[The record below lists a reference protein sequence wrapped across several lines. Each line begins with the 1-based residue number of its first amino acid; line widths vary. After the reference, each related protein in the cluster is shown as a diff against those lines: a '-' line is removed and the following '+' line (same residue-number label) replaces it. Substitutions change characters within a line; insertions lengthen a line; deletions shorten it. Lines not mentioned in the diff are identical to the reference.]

1 MVAVVT
7 VLVAA
12 VVVAGL
18 RGLVERRGFQMVMPV
33 RLVRAVLVG
42 VVRTRWVLVVAVV
55 TVGMAAAAVV
65 GRLMVAV
72 VVAADLATSHLM
84 LYRVRLLERPVT
96 ATER

>member
-1 MVAVVT
+1 
-7 VLVAA
+7 
-12 VVVAGL
+12 
-18 RGLVERRGFQMVMPV
+18 
-33 RLVRAVLVG
+33 
-42 VVRTRWVLVVAVV
+42 VVAVV